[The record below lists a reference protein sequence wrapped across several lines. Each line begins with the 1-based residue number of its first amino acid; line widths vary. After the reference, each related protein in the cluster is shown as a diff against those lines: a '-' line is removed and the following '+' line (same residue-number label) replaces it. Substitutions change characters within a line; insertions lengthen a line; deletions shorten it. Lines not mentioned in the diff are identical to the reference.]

1 MTGQRQKVW
10 DRGDV
15 PVRVG
20 NPGVTDISG
29 QEIDHVIDT
38 VLLLITAQQGAA
50 DVRVAEVVHAR
61 QGIVAATG
69 PLQSRAEAREGVM
82 HHAIA
87 EGRSTIGNQEGLDA
101 PIIDSTPTG
110 VCVSLQ
116 RRHGGGM
123 QRHQA

>member
-1 MTGQRQKVW
+1 MLPEIMDAWQ
-10 DRGDV
+10 
-15 PVRVG
+15 
-20 NPGVTDISG
+20 GV
-29 QEIDHVIDT
+29 
-38 VLLLITAQQGAA
+38 
-50 DVRVAEVVHAR
+50 
-61 QGIVAATG
+61 VAASD
-69 PLQSRAEAREGVM
+69 PPQSRAEAREGVM

-87 EGRSTIGNQEGLDA
+87 EGRSTIGDQEGLDA